1 MNDLPLPADI
11 LFGSLLAL
19 ILLSAMFSGT
29 ETGMMALNRYRLRHL
44 ANTGHRSA
52 RRAANLLQRPD
63 RLIGVVLL
71 GNNLVNNLAAT
82 IATVLAIH
90 YFGESPTTVVMTS
103 VVVTVVFLI
112 FAEVTPK
119 TYAALRPERVAFP
132 MVWVLGPLLALFSP
146 FVYAIN
152 AVGNVMLRLA
162 RVNAAT
168 EGAQTSPLSPA
179 ELRSIVNEA
188 SGLVPETH
196 QRMLLNILDLE
207 DVSVD
212 DIMIPRNEIAGID
225 IDDDVDDIIETI
237 QKAQHTRLPVWKGDI
252 NNLLGILHLR
262 KTNALVTNPELT
274 RAEILRVAAE
284 PYFVPQGTPLHTQLL
299 NFRQVRRRIGMV
311 VDEYGDVQGMVTLED
326 ILEEIVG
333 EFTTSVAEATPD
345 IHPQADGSFLVEGGA
360 SLRDI
365 NRTLN
370 WKLPATE
377 AKTLNGLILEQL
389 EAMPEPAMSLRVS
402 DYVIEVLRVEDNRV
416 HTARLQ
422 RFTPSPQQDW
432 ISGE

>member
-1 MNDLPLPADI
+1 MNDLPLPADV
-11 LFGSLLAL
+11 LLGSLLAL

-52 RRAANLLQRPD
+52 RRAADLLQRPD
-63 RLIGVVLL
+63 RLIGVILL

-132 MVWVLGPLLALFSP
+132 MAWVLGPLLALFSP

-152 AVGNVMLRLA
+152 AVGNALLRLA

-168 EGAQTSPLSPA
+168 EGSQAAPLSPA
-179 ELRSIVNEA
+179 ELRTIVNEA

-207 DVSVD
+207 DVTVD

-225 IDDDVDDIIETI
+225 IDDDVDDIIDTI

-274 RAEILRVAAE
+274 RAELLRVAAE

-345 IHPQADGSFLVEGGA
+345 IHPQADGSFLVEGSA

-389 EAMPEPAMSLRVS
+389 EAMPEPDMSLRVD

-422 RFTPSPQQDW
+422 RIKPSPQQDW